1 MSLNWID
8 ADKAEQYQTGKK
20 INVDVV
26 DETKTETEV

>member
-20 INVDVV
+20 VNVDVV
-26 DETKTETEV
+26 DENKQVSEV